1 MLEKIVVVTRK
12 TRLEELIARFN
23 TREQARFY
31 IEHAGSDF
39 SLYQAE
45 HDTYKYAVDAL
56 IAKISPLARVQVIE
70 RAFLPNFIFTEQDLV
85 ITIGQDGLVVNTAKY
100 LDGQPI
106 VAINP
111 DPARFDGVLLPYRVQ
126 DAQTVIAEVLQDR
139 MTMRRITMAEAALN
153 DGERMLAF
161 NDLFIGVRTH
171 TSARYR
177 ITFGAQ
183 SEPQSSSGIIVS
195 TGAGSTGWLSSMF
208 NMALGITRLLE
219 GQTRQLAPLRL
230 AWEDERLAF
239 VVREPFISKTSRAEI
254 VAGIVTPETELV
266 LESHTPENGA
276 IFSDGVEADYVS
288 FNSGA
293 TAHVR
298 VASQKTNLVVPKTA
312 DRRLQLAD
320 G

>member
-12 TRLEELIARFN
+12 TRLEELVARFN

-31 IEHAGSDF
+31 IEHAGLDF

-56 IAKISPLARVQVIE
+56 IAKISTLARVQVIE

-111 DPARFDGVLLPYRVQ
+111 DPAHFDGVLLPYRVQ
-126 DAQTVIAEVLQDR
+126 DAQTVIAEALQDR
-139 MTMRRITMAEAALN
+139 MTVRRITMAEAALN
-153 DGERMLAF
+153 DGQRMLAF

-208 NMALGITRLLE
+208 NMALGITRLVE

-266 LESHTPENGA
+266 LESHTPENGV
-276 IFSDGVEADYVS
+276 IFSDGIEADYVS

-298 VASQKTNLVVPKTA
+298 VASKKTNLVVPETA